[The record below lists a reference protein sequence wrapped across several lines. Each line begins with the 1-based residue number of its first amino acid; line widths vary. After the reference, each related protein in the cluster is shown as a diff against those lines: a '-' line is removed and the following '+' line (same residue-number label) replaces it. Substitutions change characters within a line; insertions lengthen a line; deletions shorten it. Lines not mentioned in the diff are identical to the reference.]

1 MHTNNKMQ
9 IVESVRGYPEKDT
22 EDKLGPSFL
31 VSGLVM
37 LSQQGHQEVLA
48 KSCDASLIPQG
59 SK

>member
-9 IVESVRGYPEKDT
+9 VVESVHGYPGKDT

-31 VSGLVM
+31 VPGLVM
-37 LSQQGHQEVLA
+37 LSRQGHQEALA

>member
-1 MHTNNKMQ
+1 MQ

>member
-1 MHTNNKMQ
+1 MQ
-9 IVESVRGYPEKDT
+9 IVESVHGYPGKDT

-31 VSGLVM
+31 VPGLVM
-37 LSQQGHQEVLA
+37 LSRQGHQEALA